1 VKINRRFTRSGASP
15 YQGIT
20 FEKRLSEI
28 RNPDGKVIFRQEDVQ
43 VPSFWSQIATDIMAQ
58 KYFRKTGVPHKI
70 DKSGGETDARQ
81 VFHRL
86 AFTWTDWGKR
96 YGYFDTEDD
105 AQSFYD
111 ELRCMLA
118 RQMAAPNSP
127 QWFNTGLYAV
137 YGIKGPAQGHHY
149 VDPDS
154 GELKQ
159 AQSAYERPQPHACQ
173 PYDAP
178 VSTPNGSIPIGH
190 IVEKGL
196 TGIEVYDG
204 TENGKGTTRIIAV
217 AENGVKPVFRVELKN
232 GSTLEATGDHL
243 VFASAERRTPGD
255 WLRVDELEPGMRL
268 RLSTTTTTWD
278 SEKPEPQLVDEAA
291 LVGWLHGDGFVGEY
305 NSGSNRSLI
314 IEFITVNEQEH
325 QFILERIERVFP
337 GTHYRVRDVESENG
351 NLDIKRIR
359 LYGEPLR
366 WFVSRYSLIYESDER
381 AVPDRIRE
389 GGTAVQA
396 AYLRSLFQADGS
408 VRLRRRQSR
417 TSDVVLFNSSPGL
430 IRDVL
435 SLLLILGIYARVHA
449 GRERR
454 ANRRTPYQLSIGY
467 AQARR
472 SFQQLVGFI
481 SDDKQ
486 AKLGIA
492 CSDVFPGENL
502 PPVREEPVKRIE
514 FLGLMKVYDIQ
525 TESGQYL
532 SNNILVHNCFI
543 ISVEDDLVNPGGI
556 MDLVTS
562 EARLF
567 KYGSGTGTNYSRLRA
582 KQEPLSGGGISSGLL
597 SFLRVGDR
605 SASAIKS
612 GGTTRR
618 AARMVTL
625 DADHPD
631 ITEYINWKVAEEQ
644 KVVSMVI
651 GSKVL
656 KRHTRLIEKAVS
668 AAGTGGTE
676 NQDQS
681 ESTEKRKP
689 DKRAFDP
696 QSNPRLQE
704 AIRAA
709 LREEIPP
716 AYIYRILQ
724 LLAQGVRGLEIE
736 EYTTEWDEEAYN
748 TVSGQSSNNSVR
760 LTSEFMEAVIE
771 DGPWVLTGRVDRS
784 LRIETEARK
793 IWDQIAYAAW
803 NCADPGIQFH
813 STINEWHTCPAAGEI
828 KASNPCSEY
837 MFLDDTACNLASL
850 NLMTFYDTETGRFDV
865 EALLHAIHIWT
876 IVLEISVLMAQ
887 FPTAEIARR
896 SYLFRTLGL
905 GYANLGSLLM
915 VMGIPY
921 DSEEGRGVAACLTAL
936 LSGQAYLSSAQM
948 AEQLGAFPRFE
959 ANREPMLRVIRNHR
973 RAIYSAAEPEY
984 EGLTVFPKTLD
995 PQSCPTELLE
1005 AARRVWDQALE
1016 MGERHGFRNAQVSAI
1031 APTGTIGL
1039 VMDCDTTGV
1048 EPDFALVK
1056 FKKLAG
1062 GGYFKIINT
1071 SIPPALNKL
1080 GYEKQQV
1087 EEITAYCVGRGTLK
1101 SSPGISWKELKA
1113 KGFTDAVLKR
1123 IDKSLA
1129 SAFSIH
1135 SAFVPSVV
1143 GEELLEKK
1151 LGLDPETYNKPG
1163 FQLLRHLG
1171 FSAEQIEQADRYACG
1186 TMTVE
1191 GAPHL
1196 QKEHYP
1202 VFDTASRVG
1211 RIGTRFIPWQAH
1223 IEMMA
1228 AVQPFVSGAISKTV
1242 NMPNTVSVEEVKGAY
1257 FLSWKRMLKAI
1268 AIYRDGSKLSQPLS
1282 SLSSTGERL
1291 AEQILALQ
1299 RRARWSADRLYADQ
1313 PRAEPPKEPPDA
1325 SRPAASQPAAG
1336 APSRAPDRLTAA
1348 EPAAPR
1354 HNRRP
1359 LPSRRNGYTQK
1370 AKIGGHSLFLRT
1382 GEYPD
1387 GSLGE
1392 IFLDMHREGA
1402 AFRSLLNSFAIAVS
1416 LGLQYGVP
1424 LEEYV
1429 DAFVFTRF
1437 EPNGIVQGHD
1447 NIKITTS
1454 VLDFIF
1460 RDLALAYL
1468 KRTDLVQVKPDDL
1481 IATTTNGAR
1490 ESDEED
1496 ETGENGSDNSEKH
1509 YAKQQRV
1516 DSADQLSAGGNGGSA
1531 GSKPDSVPA
1540 TAGSRRGDSRS
1551 PEGSEDGEA
1560 LQNAKTA
1567 EAAAAAARDSVARA
1581 WESARMQGYEGD
1593 PCPVCGHLTLVR
1605 NGTCLKCLTCGSTTG
1620 CS

>member
-1 VKINRRFTRSGASP
+1 
-15 YQGIT
+15 
-20 FEKRLSEI
+20 
-28 RNPDGKVIFRQEDVQ
+28 
-43 VPSFWSQIATDIMAQ
+43 M
-58 KYFRKTGVPHKI
+58 
-70 DKSGGETDARQ
+70 
-81 VFHRL
+81 
-86 AFTWTDWGKR
+86 
-96 YGYFDTEDD
+96 
-105 AQSFYD
+105 
-111 ELRCMLA
+111 
-118 RQMAAPNSP
+118 
-127 QWFNTGLYAV
+127 
-137 YGIKGPAQGHHY
+137 
-149 VDPDS
+149 
-154 GELKQ
+154 
-159 AQSAYERPQPHACQ
+159 
-173 PYDAP
+173 
-178 VSTPNGSIPIGH
+178 
-190 IVEKGL
+190 EKGL

-204 TENGKGTTRIIAV
+204 SDNGRGTTRVVAV
-217 AENGVKPVFRVELKN
+217 AENGVKPVFRVVLKN

-243 VFASAERRTPGD
+243 VFASAERRSPGD
-255 WLRVDELEPGMRL
+255 WSRVDELEPGMHL
-268 RLSTTTTTWD
+268 RLSTVTETQD
-278 SEKPEPQLVDEAA
+278 SESVEPRVVDEAA

-305 NSGSNRSLI
+305 ATGSSRSLTM
-314 IEFITVNEQEH
+314 EKE
-325 QFILERIERVFP
+325 L
-337 GTHYRVRDVESENG
+337 
-351 NLDIKRIR
+351 NL
-359 LYGEPLR
+359 
-366 WFVSRYSLIYESDER
+366 
-381 AVPDRIRE
+381 
-389 GGTAVQA
+389 
-396 AYLRSLFQADGS
+396 
-408 VRLRRRQSR
+408 
-417 TSDVVLFNSSPGL
+417 
-430 IRDVL
+430 
-435 SLLLILGIYARVHA
+435 
-449 GRERR
+449 
-454 ANRRTPYQLSIGY
+454 
-467 AQARR
+467 
-472 SFQQLVGFI
+472 
-481 SDDKQ
+481 
-486 AKLGIA
+486 
-492 CSDVFPGENL
+492 
-502 PPVREEPVKRIE
+502 REEPIQRIE
-514 FLGLMKVYDIQ
+514 FLGLMRVYDIQ

-543 ISVEDDLVNPGGI
+543 ISVSDDLVNPGGI

-582 KQEPLSGGGISSGLL
+582 KQEPLSGGGVSSGLL
-597 SFLRVGDR
+597 SFLRIGDR

-631 ITEYINWKVAEEQ
+631 IEEYINWKVAEEQ

-651 GSKVL
+651 GSRVL
-656 KRHTRLIEKAVS
+656 KRHTRLIEQAVS
-668 AAGTGGTE
+668 AAEAGDE
-676 NQDQS
+676 
-681 ESTEKRKP
+681 

-696 QSNPRLQE
+696 ESNPRLNE
-704 AIRAA
+704 AIRGA
-709 LREEIPP
+709 LREEVPP

-724 LLAQGVRGLEIE
+724 LLAQGVRGLDTE

-760 LTSEFMEAVIE
+760 LTSEFMQAVIE
-771 DGPWVLTGRVDRS
+771 DGPWVLTGRVNSS
-784 LRIETEARK
+784 LKIETEARK

-803 NCADPGIQFH
+803 NCADPGVQFH
-813 STINEWHTCPAAGEI
+813 STINEWHTCPADGEI
-828 KASNPCSEY
+828 QASNPCSEY

-850 NLMTFYDTETGRFDV
+850 NLMTFYDAGTGRFDV

-887 FPTAEIARR
+887 FPTPEIARK

-921 DSEEGRGVAACLTAL
+921 DSEEGRGIAACLTAL
-936 LSGQAYLSSAQM
+936 LSGQAYLTSAQL
-948 AEQLGAFPRFE
+948 AGQLGPFPRFE

-973 RAIYSAAEPEY
+973 RAIYSASEQEY
-984 EGLTVFPKTLD
+984 EKLTVFPKTID
-995 PQSCPTELLE
+995 PQFCPTELLD

-1016 MGERHGFRNAQVSAI
+1016 TGERHGYRNAQVSAI

-1071 SIPPALNKL
+1071 SIPPALIQL
-1080 GYEKQQV
+1080 GYEKKQV

-1101 SSPGISWKELKA
+1101 DSPGISWKKLKT
-1113 KGFTDAVLKR
+1113 KGFTDAALKR

-1135 SAFVPSVV
+1135 SAFVPAVV
-1143 GEELLEKK
+1143 GQELLEKK
-1151 LGLDPETYNKPG
+1151 LGLDPKTYNKPG
-1163 FQLLRHLG
+1163 FQLLQHLG
-1171 FSAEQIEQADRYACG
+1171 FTAEQIELADRFACG

-1196 QKEHYP
+1196 RKEHYP
-1202 VFDTASRVG
+1202 VFDTASKVG

-1257 FLSWKRMLKAI
+1257 FLSWERMIKAI

-1299 RRARWSADRLYADQ
+1299 RRARWSAGQLAADQ
-1313 PRAEPPKEPPDA
+1313 QRGEGLKQQPASSPRSSPQAA
-1325 SRPAASQPAAG
+1325 AAASAGTSPG
-1336 APSRAPDRLTAA
+1336 APAPERRTAA
-1348 EPAAPR
+1348 EGQSSR
-1354 HNRRP
+1354 HSRKP
-1359 LPSRRNGYTQK
+1359 LPSRRSGYTQK

-1382 GEYPD
+1382 GQYPD

-1481 IATTTNGAR
+1481 IATTTNGYR
-1490 ESDEED
+1490 EHDEEA
-1496 ETGENGSDNSEKH
+1496 GENGSADSEQQ
-1509 YAKQQRV
+1509 YAEQRQEGP
-1516 DSADQLSAGGNGGSA
+1516 ADPPVSGGNGSSA
-1531 GSKPDSVPA
+1531 GSKPGNVPV
-1540 TAGSRRGDSRS
+1540 TAGSRRSGS
-1551 PEGSEDGEA
+1551 PSSSGAADGESGEA
-1560 LQNAKTA
+1560 IEAA
-1567 EAAAAAARDSVARA
+1567 EAAAGDSIARA
-1581 WESARMQGYEGD
+1581 WETARMQGYEGD
-1593 PCPVCGHLTLVR
+1593 PCPVCGHSTLVR

>member
-1 VKINRRFTRSGASP
+1 
-15 YQGIT
+15 
-20 FEKRLSEI
+20 
-28 RNPDGKVIFRQEDVQ
+28 
-43 VPSFWSQIATDIMAQ
+43 M
-58 KYFRKTGVPHKI
+58 H
-70 DKSGGETDARQ
+70 
-81 VFHRL
+81 
-86 AFTWTDWGKR
+86 
-96 YGYFDTEDD
+96 
-105 AQSFYD
+105 
-111 ELRCMLA
+111 
-118 RQMAAPNSP
+118 
-127 QWFNTGLYAV
+127 
-137 YGIKGPAQGHHY
+137 
-149 VDPDS
+149 
-154 GELKQ
+154 
-159 AQSAYERPQPHACQ
+159 
-173 PYDAP
+173 
-178 VSTPNGSIPIGH
+178 
-190 IVEKGL
+190 
-196 TGIEVYDG
+196 
-204 TENGKGTTRIIAV
+204 
-217 AENGVKPVFRVELKN
+217 
-232 GSTLEATGDHL
+232 
-243 VFASAERRTPGD
+243 
-255 WLRVDELEPGMRL
+255 L
-268 RLSTTTTTWD
+268 RLSTATQTKD
-278 SEKPEPQLVDEAA
+278 SEPPEPQMVDEAA

-305 NSGSNRSLI
+305 ATGSNRSLTM
-314 IEFITVNEQEH
+314 EFMAVNEQEYRYV
-325 QFILERIERVFP
+325 LERIKRVFP
-337 GTHYRVRDVESENG
+337 GVHYHVRDVKSENG

-359 LYGEPLR
+359 LYGEPLLG
-366 WFVSRYSLIYESDER
+366 FVNRYALLDGTDER
-381 AVPDRIRE
+381 TVPDAIRE
-389 GGTAVQA
+389 GGRAVQA
-396 AYLRSLFQADGS
+396 AYLRSLFQADGTA
-408 VRLRRRQSR
+408 RLRSRENR
-417 TSDVVLFNSSPGL
+417 TSDVVLTNTSPGL

-435 SLLLILGIYARVHA
+435 SLLLILGIYARVQV
-449 GRERR
+449 GRESRI
-454 ANRRTPYQLSIGY
+454 NRRTPHRLSIGY
-467 AQARR
+467 AQARSAYR
-472 SFQQLVGFI
+472 QLIGFI

-486 AKLGIA
+486 EKPETASSNAYAGKKIPSL
-492 CSDVFPGENL
+492 
-502 PPVREEPVKRIE
+502 REEPVQRIE

-543 ISVEDDLVNPGGI
+543 ISVKDDLVNPGGI

-582 KQEPLSGGGISSGLL
+582 KQEPLSGGGVSSGLL
-597 SFLRVGDR
+597 SFLRIGDR

-631 ITEYINWKVAEEQ
+631 IQEYINWKVAEEQ

-656 KRHTRLIEKAVS
+656 KKHTRLIEQAVS
-668 AAGTGGTE
+668 AARSAAKANEGE
-676 NQDQS
+676 QDF
-681 ESTEKRKP
+681 
-689 DKRAFDP
+689 DKQAFDP
-696 QSNPRLQE
+696 ESNPRLRK
-704 AIRAA
+704 AIRSA
-709 LREEIPP
+709 LVEEVPP
-716 AYIYRILQ
+716 GYIYRILQ
-724 LLAQGVRGLEIE
+724 LLAQGVRGLDIE

-760 LTSEFMEAVIE
+760 LTSEFMQAVIE
-771 DGPWVLTGRVDRS
+771 DGSWVLTGRVNPS
-784 LRIETEARK
+784 LKIETEARK

-813 STINEWHTCPAAGEI
+813 STINEWHTCPADGEI
-828 KASNPCSEY
+828 QASNPCSEY

-850 NLMTFYDTETGRFDV
+850 NLMRFYDKDRGRFDV

-887 FPTAEIARR
+887 FPTPEIARR

-915 VMGIPY
+915 VMGVPY
-921 DSEEGRGVAACLTAL
+921 DSEEGRGLAACLTAL
-936 LSGQAYLSSAQM
+936 LSGQAYLSSAQL
-948 AEQLGAFPRFE
+948 AEQLGPFSRFE
-959 ANREPMLRVIRNHR
+959 ANREQMLRVIRNHR
-973 RAIYSAAEPEY
+973 RAIHSASDQEY
-984 EGLTVFPKTLD
+984 EGLTVFPKTLN
-995 PQSCPTELLE
+995 PQSCPAELLE
-1005 AARRVWDQALE
+1005 TARRVWDRALE
-1016 MGERHGFRNAQVSAI
+1016 MGEQHGYRNAQVTAI

-1056 FKKLAG
+1056 YKKLAG

-1071 SIPPALNKL
+1071 SIPPALKQL
-1080 GYEKQQV
+1080 GYEKNQI

-1101 SSPGISWKELKA
+1101 DAPGVSWKQLKA
-1113 KGFTDAVLKR
+1113 KGFTDAALKR

-1135 SAFVPSVV
+1135 SAFVPAVL

-1151 LGLDPETYNKPG
+1151 LGLDPATCDKPG
-1163 FQLLRHLG
+1163 FQLLHHLG
-1171 FSAEQIEQADRYACG
+1171 FSPEQIEQADRYACG

-1196 QKEHYP
+1196 KSEHYA
-1202 VFDTASRVG
+1202 VFDTASKVG
-1211 RIGTRFIPWQAH
+1211 RLGTRFIPWQAH

-1242 NMPNTVSVEEVKGAY
+1242 NMPNTVSVEDVKGAY
-1257 FLSWKRMLKAI
+1257 FLSWQRMLKAI

-1282 SLSSTGERL
+1282 SLSSAGERL
-1291 AEQILALQ
+1291 AEQILELQ
-1299 RRARWSADRLYADQ
+1299 RRARWSADQLGADQ
-1313 PRAEPPKEPPDA
+1313 ASGQEATSPHIEKPPA
-1325 SRPAASQPAAG
+1325 RS
-1336 APSRAPDRLTAA
+1336 APEISS
-1348 EPAAPR
+1348 PR

-1468 KRTDLVQVKPDDL
+1468 RRTDLVQVKPDDL
-1481 IATTTNGAR
+1481 IATTTNGNR
-1490 ESDEED
+1490 EFDEQD
-1496 ETGENGSDNSEKH
+1496 EAGENGSGESVARHTEARH
-1509 YAKQQRV
+1509 TEAQHAKEQPA
-1516 DSADQLSAGGNGGSA
+1516 DSGAQVSSGGNGSSA
-1531 GSKPDSVPA
+1531 GSKPANVPVA
-1540 TAGSRRGDSRS
+1540 AGPGKGDSRS
-1551 PEGSEDGEA
+1551 SARGEA
-1560 LQNAKTA
+1560 AAEAA
-1567 EAAAAAARDSVARA
+1567 EAAAQDSAAQA
-1581 WESARMQGYEGD
+1581 WETARLQGYEGD

>member
-1 VKINRRFTRSGASP
+1 MKINRRFTRAGASP
-15 YQGIT
+15 YQGIA

-43 VPSFWSQIATDIMAQ
+43 VPSFWSQIATDILAQ
-58 KYFRKTGVPHKI
+58 KYFRKTGVPSSI

-111 ELRCMLA
+111 ELRYMLA

-127 QWFNTGLYAV
+127 QWFNTGLFAV

-149 VDPDS
+149 VDPES
-154 GELKQ
+154 GELKH

-178 VSTPNGSIPIGH
+178 VSTPNGPVPIGR
-190 IVEKGL
+190 IVERGL

-204 TENGKGTTRIIAV
+204 TDNGRGTTRVVAV
-217 AENGVKPVFRVELKN
+217 AENGVKPVFRVVLKN

-243 VFASAERRTPGD
+243 VFASAERRTQGD

-268 RLSTTTTTWD
+268 RLSTATETLD
-278 SEKPEPQLVDEAA
+278 SEPPESRKVDEAA

-305 NSGSNRSLI
+305 ATGTNRSLTM
-314 IEFITVNEQEH
+314 EKV
-325 QFILERIERVFP
+325 P
-337 GTHYRVRDVESENG
+337 A
-351 NLDIKRIR
+351 
-359 LYGEPLR
+359 LR
-366 WFVSRYSLIYESDER
+366 EE
-381 AVPDRIRE
+381 
-389 GGTAVQA
+389 AVQ
-396 AYLRSLFQADGS
+396 
-408 VRLRRRQSR
+408 
-417 TSDVVLFNSSPGL
+417 
-430 IRDVL
+430 
-435 SLLLILGIYARVHA
+435 
-449 GRERR
+449 
-454 ANRRTPYQLSIGY
+454 
-467 AQARR
+467 
-472 SFQQLVGFI
+472 
-481 SDDKQ
+481 
-486 AKLGIA
+486 
-492 CSDVFPGENL
+492 
-502 PPVREEPVKRIE
+502 RIE
-514 FLGLMKVYDIQ
+514 FLGLMRVYDIQ

-543 ISVEDDLVNPGGI
+543 ISVNDDLVNPGGI
-556 MDLVTS
+556 MDLITS

-631 ITEYINWKVAEEQ
+631 IQEYINWKVAEEQ

-651 GSKVL
+651 GSRVL
-656 KRHTRLIEKAVS
+656 KKHTRLIEQAVS
-668 AAGTGGTE
+668 AVQAGGEGKGDT
-676 NQDQS
+676 
-681 ESTEKRKP
+681 P
-689 DKRAFDP
+689 DKQKIDSNVFDP
-696 QSNPRLQE
+696 EKNPRLQE
-704 AIRAA
+704 AIRGA
-709 LREEIPP
+709 LVEEVPP

-724 LLAQGVRGLEIE
+724 LLAQGVRGLDIE

-760 LTSEFMEAVIE
+760 LSSEFMQAVIE
-771 DGPWVLTGRVDRS
+771 DGSWVLTGRVNPS
-784 LRIETEARK
+784 LKIETEARE
-793 IWDQIAYAAW
+793 IWEQIAYAAW

-813 STINEWHTCPAAGEI
+813 STINEWHTCPADGEI
-828 KASNPCSEY
+828 QASNPCSEY

-850 NLMTFYDTETGRFDV
+850 NLMTFYDTDTGRFDV

-887 FPTAEIARR
+887 FPTPEIAKR

-921 DSEEGRGVAACLTAL
+921 DSEEGRGLAACLTAL
-936 LSGQAYLSSAQM
+936 LSGQAYLTSAQL
-948 AEQLGAFPRFE
+948 AAQLGPFVRFQ
-959 ANREPMLRVIRNHR
+959 ANREQMLRVIRNHR
-973 RAIYSAAEPEY
+973 RAIHSAPDEEY
-984 EGLTVFPKTLD
+984 EGLTVFPKTLNSE
-995 PQSCPTELLE
+995 SCPAELLE
-1005 AARRVWDQALE
+1005 TARRVWDQALE
-1016 MGERHGFRNAQVSAI
+1016 VGEQHGYRNAQVTAI

-1071 SIPPALNKL
+1071 SIPPALKQL
-1080 GYEKQQV
+1080 GYDKNQV
-1087 EEITAYCVGRGTLK
+1087 REITAYCLGRGTLK
-1101 SSPGISWKELKA
+1101 SSPGISWKQLKA
-1113 KGFTDAVLKR
+1113 KGFTDAALKQ

-1135 SAFVPSVV
+1135 SAFAPIVV
-1143 GEELLEKK
+1143 GKELLEKK
-1151 LGLDPETYNKPG
+1151 LGLDPGTYNKPG
-1163 FQLLRHLG
+1163 FQLLEHLG
-1171 FSAEQIEQADRYACG
+1171 FSREQIEQADRHACG

-1196 QKEHYP
+1196 KSEHYA
-1202 VFDTASRVG
+1202 VFDTASKVG

-1228 AVQPFVSGAISKTV
+1228 AVQPFVCGAISKTV
-1242 NMPNTVSVEEVKGAY
+1242 NMPNTVSVEDVKGAY
-1257 FLSWKRMLKAI
+1257 FLSWQRMLKAI

-1282 SLSSTGERL
+1282 SLSSAGERL

-1299 RRARWSADRLYADQ
+1299 RRAQRSADRLSSDKTPVEKPGEQQAS
-1313 PRAEPPKEPPDA
+1313 
-1325 SRPAASQPAAG
+1325 SRPDTGGAAAQ
-1336 APSRAPDRLTAA
+1336 
-1348 EPAAPR
+1348 AAPEDSSSR
-1354 HNRRP
+1354 HNRKP

-1468 KRTDLVQVKPDDL
+1468 RRTDLVQVKPDDL
-1481 IATTTNGAR
+1481 IATTTNGTR
-1490 ESDEED
+1490 ESDEHDED
-1496 ETGENGSDNSEKH
+1496 GENGDSEPTAH
-1509 YAKQQRV
+1509 HSETATAEQQAEP
-1516 DSADQLSAGGNGGSA
+1516 DGKLSAGGNGRSTKSTGRSKSA
-1531 GSKPDSVPA
+1531 NISVPA
-1540 TAGSRRGDSRS
+1540 GRSRGDSRS
-1551 PEGSEDGEA
+1551 SSGSH
-1560 LQNAKTA
+1560 TA
-1567 EAAAAAARDSVARA
+1567 NAAAAAQESVAQDSAARA
-1581 WESARMQGYEGD
+1581 WETARMQGYEGD
-1593 PCPVCGHLTLVR
+1593 PCPVCGHFTLVR

>member
-1 VKINRRFTRSGASP
+1 VKIDRRFTRAGASP

-28 RNPDGKVIFRQEDVQ
+28 RNPNGKVIFREEDVQ
-43 VPSFWSQIATDIMAQ
+43 VPSFWSQIATDILAQ
-58 KYFRKTGVPHKI
+58 KYFRKTGVPRKI

-96 YGYFDTEDD
+96 YGYFDSEDD

-111 ELRCMLA
+111 ELRYMLA
-118 RQMAAPNSP
+118 GQMAAPNSP
-127 QWFNTGLYAV
+127 QWFNTGLFAV

-154 GELKQ
+154 GELKN
-159 AQSAYERPQPHACQ
+159 AESAYERPQPHACQ

-178 VSTPNGSIPIGH
+178 VSTPNGPVPIGQ
-190 IVEKGL
+190 IVEMGL

-204 TENGKGTTRIIAV
+204 TKNGRGMTRIIAV
-217 AENGVKPVFRVELKN
+217 AENGVKPVFRVVLKN

-243 VFASAERRTPGD
+243 VFAAAERRTQGN
-255 WLRVDELEPGMRL
+255 WLRIDELEPGMRL
-268 RLSTTTTTWD
+268 RLSTVTETLD
-278 SEKPEPQLVDEAA
+278 AESLEPRMVDEAA

-305 NSGSNRSLI
+305 PTGSNRSLTV
-314 IEFITVNEQEH
+314 EFITVNEQEH
-325 QFILERIERVFP
+325 QYVLERIKRVFP
-337 GTHYRVRDVESENG
+337 GVHYHIRDVKVEN
-351 NLDIKRIR
+351 NELDVKRIR
-359 LYGEPLR
+359 LYGKILR
-366 WFVSRYSLIYESDER
+366 DFVNRYALLDGNDER
-381 AVPDRIRE
+381 TVPEAILE
-389 GGTAVQA
+389 GGRTVQTV
-396 AYLRSLFQADGS
+396 YLRSLFQADGT
-408 VRLRRRQSR
+408 VRLRCRETL
-417 TSDVVLFNSSPGL
+417 TSDVVLTNTSPGL

-435 SLLLILGIYARVHA
+435 SLLLILGIYARVQT

-454 ANRRTPYQLSIGY
+454 INRRNPYQLSIGY
-467 AQARR
+467 AQARSAYR
-472 SFQQLVGFI
+472 ELIGFI

-486 AKLGIA
+486 EKLETV
-492 CSDVFPGENL
+492 CSSDFPGKNIPSL
-502 PPVREEPVKRIE
+502 REEPVQRIE

-543 ISVEDDLVNPGGI
+543 ISVKDDLVNPGGI

-582 KQEPLSGGGISSGLL
+582 KQEPLSGGGVSSGLL
-597 SFLRVGDR
+597 SFLRIGDR

-631 ITEYINWKVAEEQ
+631 IQEYINWKVAEEQ

-656 KRHTRLIEKAVS
+656 KKHTRLIEQAIS
-668 AAGTGGTE
+668 AAQAVGK
-676 NQDQS
+676 
-681 ESTEKRKP
+681 EKEAEQELDRQT
-689 DKRAFDP
+689 FDP
-696 QSNPRLQE
+696 EKNPRLQE
-704 AIRAA
+704 AIRSA
-709 LREEIPP
+709 LVEEVPP
-716 AYIYRILQ
+716 GYIYRILQ
-724 LLAQGVRGLEIE
+724 LLAQGVRGLDIE

-760 LTSEFMEAVIE
+760 LTSEFMKAVTE
-771 DGPWVLTGRVDRS
+771 DGPWILTGRVNPS
-784 LRIETEARK
+784 LKIETEACK

-813 STINEWHTCPAAGEI
+813 STINEWHTCPADGEI
-828 KASNPCSEY
+828 RASNPCSEY

-850 NLMTFYDTETGRFDV
+850 NLMRFYDAHTGRFDV

-887 FPTAEIARR
+887 FPTPEIARR

-921 DSEEGRGVAACLTAL
+921 DSEEGRGLAACLTAL
-936 LSGQAYLSSAQM
+936 LSGQAYLTSAQL
-948 AEQLGAFPRFE
+948 AEQLGPFPRFQ
-959 ANREPMLRVIRNHR
+959 ANREQMLRVIRNHR
-973 RAIYSAAEPEY
+973 RAINGSSEQEY

-995 PQSCPTELLE
+995 PQYCPTELLE
-1005 AARRVWDQALE
+1005 TARRVWDQALE
-1016 MGERHGFRNAQVSAI
+1016 LGEQHGYRNAQVTAI

-1071 SIPPALNKL
+1071 SIPPALKQL
-1080 GYEKQQV
+1080 GYENEQIH
-1087 EEITAYCVGRGTLK
+1087 EITDYCVGRGTLK
-1101 SSPGISWKELKA
+1101 DAPGISWKELKA
-1113 KGFTDAVLKR
+1113 KGFTDATLKR

-1129 SAFSIH
+1129 SAFSIQ
-1135 SAFVPSVV
+1135 SAFMPAVV

-1151 LGLDPETYNKPG
+1151 LGLDPANYNKPG
-1163 FQLLRHLG
+1163 FQLLRYLG
-1171 FSAEQIEQADRYACG
+1171 FTQEQIEQADRYACG

-1196 QKEHYP
+1196 KGEHYA
-1202 VFDTASRVG
+1202 VFDTASKVG

-1242 NMPNTVSVEEVKGAY
+1242 NMPNTVSVEDVKGAY
-1257 FLSWKRMLKAI
+1257 FLSWQRMLKAI

-1282 SLSSTGERL
+1282 SLSSAGERL

-1299 RRARWSADRLYADQ
+1299 RRSAEASDRLSTDQ
-1313 PRAEPPKEPPDA
+1313 LNPDQQPAEQPGEQEAA
-1325 SRPAASQPAAG
+1325 SRPEPETEG
-1336 APSRAPDRLTAA
+1336 NRAPSAVSS
-1348 EPAAPR
+1348 PR

-1359 LPSRRNGYTQK
+1359 LPSRRAGYTQK

-1468 KRTDLVQVKPDDL
+1468 RRTDLVQVKPDDL
-1481 IATTTNGAR
+1481 IATTTNGIR
-1490 ESDEED
+1490 EIDELD
-1496 ETGENGSDNSEKH
+1496 EAGENGSEDSEVRH
-1509 YAKQQRV
+1509 TETQYVQEQQGE
-1516 DSADQLSAGGNGGSA
+1516 SADQSSSGGNGSSA
-1531 GSKPDSVPA
+1531 GSKPGSVPA
-1540 TAGSRRGDSRS
+1540 AAGSRKRDPRS
-1551 PEGSEDGEA
+1551 SAASE
-1560 LQNAKTA
+1560 TA
-1567 EAAAAAARDSVARA
+1567 ETAKAAETAAQDSAARA
-1581 WESARMQGYEGD
+1581 WETARLQGYEGD

>member
-1 VKINRRFTRSGASP
+1 VK
-15 YQGIT
+15 
-20 FEKRLSEI
+20 
-28 RNPDGKVIFRQEDVQ
+28 
-43 VPSFWSQIATDIMAQ
+43 
-58 KYFRKTGVPHKI
+58 
-70 DKSGGETDARQ
+70 
-81 VFHRL
+81 
-86 AFTWTDWGKR
+86 
-96 YGYFDTEDD
+96 
-105 AQSFYD
+105 
-111 ELRCMLA
+111 
-118 RQMAAPNSP
+118 
-127 QWFNTGLYAV
+127 
-137 YGIKGPAQGHHY
+137 
-149 VDPDS
+149 
-154 GELKQ
+154 
-159 AQSAYERPQPHACQ
+159 
-173 PYDAP
+173 
-178 VSTPNGSIPIGH
+178 
-190 IVEKGL
+190 
-196 TGIEVYDG
+196 
-204 TENGKGTTRIIAV
+204 
-217 AENGVKPVFRVELKN
+217 
-232 GSTLEATGDHL
+232 
-243 VFASAERRTPGD
+243 
-255 WLRVDELEPGMRL
+255 
-268 RLSTTTTTWD
+268 
-278 SEKPEPQLVDEAA
+278 
-291 LVGWLHGDGFVGEY
+291 
-305 NSGSNRSLI
+305 
-314 IEFITVNEQEH
+314 
-325 QFILERIERVFP
+325 
-337 GTHYRVRDVESENG
+337 SENG
-351 NLDIKRIR
+351 NLDNKRIR

-366 WFVSRYSLIYESDER
+366 GFINRYALLDGTYER
-381 AVPDRIRE
+381 TVPAAIRE
-389 GGTAVQA
+389 GGRAVQA
-396 AYLRSLFQADGS
+396 AYLRSLFQANGT
-408 VRLRRRQSR
+408 VRLRSRENR
-417 TSDVVLFNSSPGL
+417 TSDVVLTNTSPGV
-430 IRDVL
+430 IRGVL
-435 SLLLILGIYARVHA
+435 SLLLILGIYARVQV
-449 GRERR
+449 GRESRV
-454 ANRRTPYQLSIGY
+454 NRRTPHRLSIGY
-467 AQARR
+467 AQARSAYR
-472 SFQQLVGFI
+472 QLIGFI

-486 AKLGIA
+486 EKPETASSNAYAGKKIPSL
-492 CSDVFPGENL
+492 
-502 PPVREEPVKRIE
+502 REEPVQRIE

-543 ISVEDDLVNPGGI
+543 ISVKDDLVNPGGI

-582 KQEPLSGGGISSGLL
+582 KQEPLSGGGVSSGLL
-597 SFLRVGDR
+597 SFLRIGDR

-631 ITEYINWKVAEEQ
+631 IQEYINWKVAEEQ

-656 KRHTRLIEKAVS
+656 KKHTRLIEQAVS
-668 AAGTGGTE
+668 AARSAAKANEGE
-676 NQDQS
+676 QDF
-681 ESTEKRKP
+681 
-689 DKRAFDP
+689 DKQAFDP
-696 QSNPRLQE
+696 ESNPRLRK
-704 AIRAA
+704 AIRSA
-709 LREEIPP
+709 LVEEVPP
-716 AYIYRILQ
+716 GYIYRILQ
-724 LLAQGVRGLEIE
+724 LLAQGVRGLDIE

-760 LTSEFMEAVIE
+760 LTSEFMQAVIE
-771 DGPWVLTGRVDRS
+771 DGSWVLTGRVNPS
-784 LRIETEARK
+784 LKIETEARK

-813 STINEWHTCPAAGEI
+813 STINEWHTCPADGEI
-828 KASNPCSEY
+828 QASNPCSEY

-850 NLMTFYDTETGRFDV
+850 NLMRFYDKDRGRFDV

-887 FPTAEIARR
+887 FPTPEIARR

-915 VMGIPY
+915 VMGVPY
-921 DSEEGRGVAACLTAL
+921 DSEEGRGLAACLTAL
-936 LSGQAYLSSAQM
+936 LSGQAYLSSAQL
-948 AEQLGAFPRFE
+948 AEQLGPFSRFE
-959 ANREPMLRVIRNHR
+959 ANREQMLRVIRNHR
-973 RAIYSAAEPEY
+973 RAIHSASDQEY
-984 EGLTVFPKTLD
+984 EGLTVFPKTLN
-995 PQSCPTELLE
+995 PQSCPAELLE
-1005 AARRVWDQALE
+1005 TARRVWDQALE
-1016 MGERHGFRNAQVSAI
+1016 MGEQHGYRNAQVTAI

-1056 FKKLAG
+1056 YKKLAG

-1071 SIPPALNKL
+1071 SIPPALKQL
-1080 GYEKQQV
+1080 GYEKNQI

-1101 SSPGISWKELKA
+1101 DAPGVSWKQLKA
-1113 KGFTDAVLKR
+1113 KGFTDAALKR

-1135 SAFVPSVV
+1135 SAFVPAVL

-1151 LGLDPETYNKPG
+1151 LGLDPATCDKPG
-1163 FQLLRHLG
+1163 FQLLHHLG
-1171 FSAEQIEQADRYACG
+1171 FSPEQIEQADRYACG

-1196 QKEHYP
+1196 KSEHYA
-1202 VFDTASRVG
+1202 VFDTASKVG
-1211 RIGTRFIPWQAH
+1211 RLGTRFIPWQAH

-1242 NMPNTVSVEEVKGAY
+1242 NMPNTVSVEDVKGAY
-1257 FLSWKRMLKAI
+1257 FLSWQRMLKAI

-1282 SLSSTGERL
+1282 SLSSAGERL
-1291 AEQILALQ
+1291 AEQILELQ
-1299 RRARWSADRLYADQ
+1299 RRARWSADQLGADQ
-1313 PRAEPPKEPPDA
+1313 ASGQEATSPHIEKPPA
-1325 SRPAASQPAAG
+1325 RS
-1336 APSRAPDRLTAA
+1336 APEISS
-1348 EPAAPR
+1348 PR

-1468 KRTDLVQVKPDDL
+1468 RRTDLVQVKPDDL
-1481 IATTTNGAR
+1481 IATTTNGNR
-1490 ESDEED
+1490 EFDEQD
-1496 ETGENGSDNSEKH
+1496 EAGENGSGESVARHTEAQH
-1509 YAKQQRV
+1509 AKEQPA
-1516 DSADQLSAGGNGGSA
+1516 DSGAQVSSGGNGSSA
-1531 GSKPDSVPA
+1531 GSKPANVPVA
-1540 TAGSRRGDSRS
+1540 AGPGKGDSRS
-1551 PEGSEDGEA
+1551 SAGGEA
-1560 LQNAKTA
+1560 AAEAA
-1567 EAAAAAARDSVARA
+1567 EAAAQDSAAQA
-1581 WESARMQGYEGD
+1581 WETARLQGYEGD

>member
-1 VKINRRFTRSGASP
+1 MKVQRRFTRSGENP

-20 FEKRLSEI
+20 FEKRVSEI
-28 RNPDGKVIFRQEDVQ
+28 RNPDGKLIFRQENVQ
-43 VPSFWSQIATDIMAQ
+43 VPSFWSQIATDILAQ
-58 KYFRKTGVPHKI
+58 KYFRKTGVPPRI
-70 DKSGGETDARQ
+70 DKSGGESDARQ

-96 YGYFDTEDD
+96 YGYFDSDEDS
-105 AQSFYD
+105 QSFYD
-111 ELRCMLA
+111 ELCYMLA

-127 QWFNTGLYAV
+127 QWFNTGLFAV

-154 GELKQ
+154 GKLKK
-159 AQSAYERPQPHACQ
+159 ADSAYERPQPHACQ
-173 PYDAP
+173 PYHAP
-178 VSTPNGSIPIGH
+178 VSTPTGPVPIGQ
-190 IVEKGL
+190 IVERGL

-204 TENGKGTTRIIAV
+204 TENGRGTTRVVAV
-217 AENGVKPVFRVELKN
+217 AENGVKPVFRVVLKN
-232 GSTLEATGDHL
+232 GAFLEATGDHL
-243 VFASAERRTPGD
+243 VFAAAERRIQGG
-255 WLRVDELEPGMRL
+255 WLRADELEPGMYL
-268 RLSTTTTTWD
+268 RLSTATDTRD
-278 SEKPEPQLVDEAA
+278 SELPTPRMVDEAA
-291 LVGWLHGDGFVGEY
+291 LVGWLHGDGFVGQY
-305 NSGSNRSLI
+305 TSGGKLDVSCSDA
-314 IEFITVNEQEH
+314 
-325 QFILERIERVFP
+325 FP
-337 GTHYRVRDVESENG
+337 GKMIPS
-351 NLDIKRIR
+351 
-359 LYGEPLR
+359 
-366 WFVSRYSLIYESDER
+366 
-381 AVPDRIRE
+381 
-389 GGTAVQA
+389 
-396 AYLRSLFQADGS
+396 
-408 VRLRRRQSR
+408 
-417 TSDVVLFNSSPGL
+417 
-430 IRDVL
+430 
-435 SLLLILGIYARVHA
+435 
-449 GRERR
+449 
-454 ANRRTPYQLSIGY
+454 
-467 AQARR
+467 
-472 SFQQLVGFI
+472 
-481 SDDKQ
+481 
-486 AKLGIA
+486 
-492 CSDVFPGENL
+492 
-502 PPVREEPVKRIE
+502 VREEPIQRIE

-543 ISVEDDLVNPGGI
+543 ISVNDDLVNRGGI
-556 MDLVTS
+556 MDLITS

-597 SFLRVGDR
+597 SFLKVGDR

-631 ITEYINWKVAEEQ
+631 VEDYINWKVEEEQ

-656 KRHTRLIEKAVS
+656 KKHTRLIEQAVT
-668 AAGTGGTE
+668 AAQG
-676 NQDQS
+676 
-681 ESTEKRKP
+681 P
-689 DKRAFDP
+689 DADRAALDP
-696 QSNPRLQE
+696 DANPRLRE
-704 AIRAA
+704 AIRRA
-709 LREEIPP
+709 LAETVPP
-716 AYIYRILQ
+716 SYIYRVLQ
-724 LLAQGVRGLEIE
+724 LLAQGMRGLDIE

-760 LTSEFMEAVIE
+760 LNSEFMQRVIE
-771 DGPWVLTGRVDRS
+771 DGPWVLTGRVDPS
-784 LRIETEARK
+784 LKIEVKTRK

-803 NCADPGIQFH
+803 SCADPGIQYH
-813 STINEWHTCPAAGEI
+813 STINEWHTCPTDGEI
-828 KASNPCSEY
+828 RASNPCSEY

-850 NLMTFYDTETGRFDV
+850 NLMTFYDTETRRFDV
-865 EALLHAIHIWT
+865 DALLHAIHIWT

-887 FPTAEIARR
+887 FPTPEIAGK
-896 SYLFRTLGL
+896 SYEYRTLGL
-905 GYANLGSLLM
+905 GFANLGSLLM

-921 DSEEGRGVAACLTAL
+921 DSEQGRSLAACLTAL
-936 LSGQAYLSSAQM
+936 LSGQAYLSSAQL
-948 AEQLGAFPRFE
+948 AEQLGPFPRFQ
-959 ANREPMLRVIRNHR
+959 ANREHMLRVIRNHR
-973 RAIYSAAEPEY
+973 RAIYSAEEGEY
-984 EGLTVFPKTLD
+984 EGLTVFPKALD
-995 PQSCPTELLE
+995 PKTCPSQLLE
-1005 AARRVWDQALE
+1005 AARHVWDQALQH
-1016 MGERHGFRNAQVSAI
+1016 GESHGYRNAQATAI

-1071 SIPPALNKL
+1071 SIPPALEQL
-1080 GYEKQQV
+1080 GYDKKQID
-1087 EEITAYCVGRGTLK
+1087 EITAYCLGRRTLK
-1101 SSPGISWKELKA
+1101 SAPGVSWKKLKA
-1113 KGFTDAVLKR
+1113 KGFSETVLKG
-1123 IDKSLA
+1123 IDKSLE

-1135 SAFVPSVV
+1135 SAFAPAVL

-1151 LGLDPETYNKPG
+1151 LGISGQTYRKRG

-1171 FSAEQIEQADRYACG
+1171 FTPEEIEEADRFACG
-1186 TMTVE
+1186 TMTIE

-1196 QKEHYP
+1196 EREHYA
-1202 VFDTASRVG
+1202 VFDTASKVG
-1211 RIGTRFIPWQAH
+1211 RIGTRFIPWRAH

-1242 NMPNTVSVEEVKGAY
+1242 NMPNSVTVEDVKGAY
-1257 FLSWKRMLKAI
+1257 FLSWQRMLKSI

-1282 SLSSTGERL
+1282 TLSASGERL

-1299 RRARWSADRLYADQ
+1299 S
-1313 PRAEPPKEPPDA
+1313 RAERSPDQLDEQDAPATKAGKPALPPAPVPA
-1325 SRPAASQPAAG
+1325 SDSGHTRQS
-1336 APSRAPDRLTAA
+1336 
-1348 EPAAPR
+1348 
-1354 HNRRP
+1354 
-1359 LPSRRNGYTQK
+1359 LPSRRDGYTQK

-1382 GEYPD
+1382 GQYPD

-1447 NIKITTS
+1447 NIKISTS

-1481 IATTTNGAR
+1481 IATMTNGIR
-1490 ESDEED
+1490 KLEE
-1496 ETGENGSDNSEKH
+1496 
-1509 YAKQQRV
+1509 
-1516 DSADQLSAGGNGGSA
+1516 AGGNGAGKQTPEQAAGGNGSA
-1531 GSKPDSVPA
+1531 GSPKPQPVPVGA
-1540 TAGSRRGDSRS
+1540 VSN
-1551 PEGSEDGEA
+1551 EA
-1560 LQNAKTA
+1560 A
-1567 EAAAAAARDSVARA
+1567 EA
-1581 WESARMQGYEGD
+1581 WNMARMQGYEGD
-1593 PCPVCGHLTLVR
+1593 PCPVCGHLTMVR

>member
-1 VKINRRFTRSGASP
+1 MKVQRRFTRSGESP

-20 FEKRLSEI
+20 FEKRVSEI
-28 RNPDGKVIFRQEDVQ
+28 RNPDGKLIFRQENVQ
-43 VPSFWSQIATDIMAQ
+43 VPSFWSQIATDILAQ
-58 KYFRKTGVPHKI
+58 KYFRKTGVPPRI
-70 DKSGGETDARQ
+70 DKSGGESDARQ

-96 YGYFDTEDD
+96 YGYFDSDEDS
-105 AQSFYD
+105 QSFYD
-111 ELRCMLA
+111 ELCYMLA

-127 QWFNTGLYAV
+127 QWFNTGLFAV

-154 GELKQ
+154 GKLKK
-159 AQSAYERPQPHACQ
+159 ADSAYERPQPHACQ
-173 PYDAP
+173 PYHAP
-178 VSTPNGSIPIGH
+178 VSTPTGPVPIGQ
-190 IVEKGL
+190 IVERGL

-204 TENGKGTTRIIAV
+204 TENGRGTTRVVAV
-217 AENGVKPVFRVELKN
+217 AENGVKPVFRVVLKN
-232 GSTLEATGDHL
+232 GAFLEATGDHL
-243 VFASAERRTPGD
+243 VFAAAERRIQGG
-255 WLRVDELEPGMRL
+255 WLRADELEPGMYL
-268 RLSTTTTTWD
+268 RLSTATDTRD
-278 SEKPEPQLVDEAA
+278 SELPTPRMVDEAA
-291 LVGWLHGDGFVGEY
+291 LVGWLHGDGFVGQY
-305 NSGSNRSLI
+305 TGGGKLDVSCSDA
-314 IEFITVNEQEH
+314 
-325 QFILERIERVFP
+325 FP
-337 GTHYRVRDVESENG
+337 GKMIPS
-351 NLDIKRIR
+351 
-359 LYGEPLR
+359 
-366 WFVSRYSLIYESDER
+366 
-381 AVPDRIRE
+381 
-389 GGTAVQA
+389 
-396 AYLRSLFQADGS
+396 
-408 VRLRRRQSR
+408 
-417 TSDVVLFNSSPGL
+417 
-430 IRDVL
+430 
-435 SLLLILGIYARVHA
+435 
-449 GRERR
+449 
-454 ANRRTPYQLSIGY
+454 
-467 AQARR
+467 
-472 SFQQLVGFI
+472 
-481 SDDKQ
+481 
-486 AKLGIA
+486 
-492 CSDVFPGENL
+492 
-502 PPVREEPVKRIE
+502 VREEPIQRIE

-543 ISVEDDLVNPGGI
+543 ISVNDDLVNRRGI
-556 MDLVTS
+556 MDLITS

-597 SFLRVGDR
+597 SFLKVGDR

-631 ITEYINWKVAEEQ
+631 VEDYINWKVEEEQ

-656 KRHTRLIEKAVS
+656 KKHTRLIEQAVT
-668 AAGTGGTE
+668 AAQG
-676 NQDQS
+676 
-681 ESTEKRKP
+681 P
-689 DKRAFDP
+689 DADRAALDP
-696 QSNPRLQE
+696 DANPRLRE
-704 AIRAA
+704 AIRRA
-709 LREEIPP
+709 LAETVPP
-716 AYIYRILQ
+716 GYIYRVLQ
-724 LLAQGVRGLEIE
+724 LLAQGMRGLDIE

-760 LTSEFMEAVIE
+760 LNSEFMQRVIE
-771 DGPWVLTGRVDRS
+771 DGPWVLTGRVDPS
-784 LRIETEARK
+784 LKIEVKTRK

-803 NCADPGIQFH
+803 SCADPGIQYH
-813 STINEWHTCPAAGEI
+813 STINEWHTCPTDGEI
-828 KASNPCSEY
+828 RASNPCSEY

-850 NLMTFYDTETGRFDV
+850 NLMTFYDTETRRFDV
-865 EALLHAIHIWT
+865 DALLHAIHIWT

-887 FPTAEIARR
+887 FPTPEIAGK
-896 SYLFRTLGL
+896 SYEYRTLGL
-905 GYANLGSLLM
+905 GFANLGSMLM

-921 DSEEGRGVAACLTAL
+921 DSEQGRSLAACLTAL
-936 LSGQAYLSSAQM
+936 LSGQAYLSSAQL
-948 AEQLGAFPRFE
+948 AEQLGPFPRFQ
-959 ANREPMLRVIRNHR
+959 ANREHMLRVIRNHR
-973 RAIYSAAEPEY
+973 RAIYSAEEGEY
-984 EGLTVFPKTLD
+984 EGLTVFPKALD
-995 PQSCPTELLE
+995 PKTCPSQLLE
-1005 AARRVWDQALE
+1005 AARHVWDQALQH
-1016 MGERHGFRNAQVSAI
+1016 GESHGYRNAQATAI

-1071 SIPPALNKL
+1071 SIPPALEQL
-1080 GYEKQQV
+1080 GYDKKQI
-1087 EEITAYCVGRGTLK
+1087 EEITAYCLGRRTLK
-1101 SSPGISWKELKA
+1101 SAPGVSWKKLKA
-1113 KGFTDAVLKR
+1113 KGFSETVLKG
-1123 IDKSLA
+1123 IDKSLE

-1135 SAFVPSVV
+1135 SAFAPAVL

-1151 LGLDPETYNKPG
+1151 LGISGQTYRKRG
-1163 FQLLRHLG
+1163 FQLLRYLG
-1171 FSAEQIEQADRYACG
+1171 FTPEEIEEADRFACG
-1186 TMTVE
+1186 TMTIE

-1196 QKEHYP
+1196 EREHYA
-1202 VFDTASRVG
+1202 VFDTASKVG
-1211 RIGTRFIPWQAH
+1211 RIGTRFIPWRAH

-1242 NMPNTVSVEEVKGAY
+1242 NMPNSVTVEDVKGAY
-1257 FLSWKRMLKAI
+1257 FLSWQRMLKSI

-1282 SLSSTGERL
+1282 TLSASGERL

-1299 RRARWSADRLYADQ
+1299 S
-1313 PRAEPPKEPPDA
+1313 RAERSPDQLDEQDAPATKAEEHALPPAPVPA
-1325 SRPAASQPAAG
+1325 SDSGHTRQS
-1336 APSRAPDRLTAA
+1336 
-1348 EPAAPR
+1348 
-1354 HNRRP
+1354 
-1359 LPSRRNGYTQK
+1359 LPSRRDGYTQK

-1382 GEYPD
+1382 GQYPD

-1481 IATTTNGAR
+1481 IATMTNGIQKL
-1490 ESDEED
+1490 EE
-1496 ETGENGSDNSEKH
+1496 
-1509 YAKQQRV
+1509 
-1516 DSADQLSAGGNGGSA
+1516 AGGNGAGKQAPEQAAGGNDSA
-1531 GSKPDSVPA
+1531 GSPKPQPVPVGA
-1540 TAGSRRGDSRS
+1540 VSN
-1551 PEGSEDGEA
+1551 EA
-1560 LQNAKTA
+1560 A
-1567 EAAAAAARDSVARA
+1567 EA
-1581 WESARMQGYEGD
+1581 WNMARMQGYEGD
-1593 PCPVCGHLTLVR
+1593 PCPVCGHLTMVR

>member
-1 VKINRRFTRSGASP
+1 MKVQRRFTRSGESP

-20 FEKRLSEI
+20 FEKRVSEI
-28 RNPDGKVIFRQEDVQ
+28 RNPDGKLIFRQENVQ
-43 VPSFWSQIATDIMAQ
+43 VPSFWSQIATDILAQ
-58 KYFRKTGVPHKI
+58 KYFRKTGVPPRI
-70 DKSGGETDARQ
+70 DKSGGESDARQ

-96 YGYFDTEDD
+96 YGYFDSDEDS
-105 AQSFYD
+105 QSFYD
-111 ELRCMLA
+111 ELCYMLA

-127 QWFNTGLYAV
+127 QWFNTGLFAV

-154 GELKQ
+154 GKLKK
-159 AQSAYERPQPHACQ
+159 ADSAYERPQPHACQ
-173 PYDAP
+173 PYHAP
-178 VSTPNGSIPIGH
+178 VSTPTGPVPIGQ
-190 IVEKGL
+190 IVERGL

-204 TENGKGTTRIIAV
+204 TENGRGTTRVVAV
-217 AENGVKPVFRVELKN
+217 AENGVKPVFRVVLKN
-232 GSTLEATGDHL
+232 GAFLEATGDHL
-243 VFASAERRTPGD
+243 VFAAAERRIQGG
-255 WLRVDELEPGMRL
+255 WLRADELEPGMYL
-268 RLSTTTTTWD
+268 RLSTATDTRD
-278 SEKPEPQLVDEAA
+278 SELPTPRMVDEAA
-291 LVGWLHGDGFVGEY
+291 LVGWLHGDGFVGQY
-305 NSGSNRSLI
+305 TGGGKLDVSCSDA
-314 IEFITVNEQEH
+314 
-325 QFILERIERVFP
+325 FP
-337 GTHYRVRDVESENG
+337 GKMIPS
-351 NLDIKRIR
+351 
-359 LYGEPLR
+359 
-366 WFVSRYSLIYESDER
+366 
-381 AVPDRIRE
+381 
-389 GGTAVQA
+389 
-396 AYLRSLFQADGS
+396 
-408 VRLRRRQSR
+408 
-417 TSDVVLFNSSPGL
+417 
-430 IRDVL
+430 
-435 SLLLILGIYARVHA
+435 
-449 GRERR
+449 
-454 ANRRTPYQLSIGY
+454 
-467 AQARR
+467 
-472 SFQQLVGFI
+472 
-481 SDDKQ
+481 
-486 AKLGIA
+486 
-492 CSDVFPGENL
+492 
-502 PPVREEPVKRIE
+502 VREEPIQRIE

-543 ISVEDDLVNPGGI
+543 ISVNDDLVNRRGI
-556 MDLVTS
+556 MDLITS

-597 SFLRVGDR
+597 SFLKVGDR

-631 ITEYINWKVAEEQ
+631 VEDYINWKVEEEQ

-656 KRHTRLIEKAVS
+656 KKHTRLIEQAVT
-668 AAGTGGTE
+668 AAQG
-676 NQDQS
+676 
-681 ESTEKRKP
+681 P
-689 DKRAFDP
+689 DADRAALDP
-696 QSNPRLQE
+696 DANPRLRE
-704 AIRAA
+704 AIRRA
-709 LREEIPP
+709 LAETVPP
-716 AYIYRILQ
+716 GYIYRVLQ
-724 LLAQGVRGLEIE
+724 LLAQGMRGLDIE

-760 LTSEFMEAVIE
+760 LNSEFMQRVIE
-771 DGPWVLTGRVDRS
+771 DGPWVLTGRVDPS
-784 LRIETEARK
+784 LKIEVKTRK

-803 NCADPGIQFH
+803 SCADPGIQYH
-813 STINEWHTCPAAGEI
+813 STINEWHTCPTDGEI
-828 KASNPCSEY
+828 RASNPCSEY

-850 NLMTFYDTETGRFDV
+850 NLMTFYDTETRRFDV
-865 EALLHAIHIWT
+865 DALLHAIHIWT

-887 FPTAEIARR
+887 FPTPEIAGK
-896 SYLFRTLGL
+896 SYEYRTLGL
-905 GYANLGSLLM
+905 GFANLGSMLM

-921 DSEEGRGVAACLTAL
+921 DSEQGRSLAACLTAL
-936 LSGQAYLSSAQM
+936 LSGQAYLSSAQL
-948 AEQLGAFPRFE
+948 AEQLGPFPRFQ
-959 ANREPMLRVIRNHR
+959 ANREHMLRVIRNHR
-973 RAIYSAAEPEY
+973 RAIYSAEEGEY
-984 EGLTVFPKTLD
+984 EGLTVFPKALD
-995 PQSCPTELLE
+995 PKTCPSQLLE
-1005 AARRVWDQALE
+1005 AARHVWDQALQH
-1016 MGERHGFRNAQVSAI
+1016 GESHGYRNAQATAI

-1071 SIPPALNKL
+1071 SIPPALEQL
-1080 GYEKQQV
+1080 GYDKKQI
-1087 EEITAYCVGRGTLK
+1087 EEITAYCLGRRTLK
-1101 SSPGISWKELKA
+1101 SAPGVSWKKLKA
-1113 KGFTDAVLKR
+1113 KGFSETVLKG
-1123 IDKSLA
+1123 IDKSLE

-1135 SAFVPSVV
+1135 SAFAPAVL

-1151 LGLDPETYNKPG
+1151 LGISGQTYRKRG
-1163 FQLLRHLG
+1163 FQLLRYLG
-1171 FSAEQIEQADRYACG
+1171 FTPEEIEEADRFACG
-1186 TMTVE
+1186 TMTIE

-1196 QKEHYP
+1196 EREHYA
-1202 VFDTASRVG
+1202 VFDTASKVG
-1211 RIGTRFIPWQAH
+1211 RIGTRFIPWRAH

-1242 NMPNTVSVEEVKGAY
+1242 NMPNSVTVEDVKGAY
-1257 FLSWKRMLKAI
+1257 FLSWQRMLKSI

-1282 SLSSTGERL
+1282 TLSASGERL

-1299 RRARWSADRLYADQ
+1299 S
-1313 PRAEPPKEPPDA
+1313 RAERSPDQLDEQDAPATKAEEHALPPAPVPA
-1325 SRPAASQPAAG
+1325 SDSGHTRQS
-1336 APSRAPDRLTAA
+1336 
-1348 EPAAPR
+1348 
-1354 HNRRP
+1354 
-1359 LPSRRNGYTQK
+1359 LPSRRDGYTQK

-1382 GEYPD
+1382 GQYPD

-1481 IATTTNGAR
+1481 IATMTNGIR
-1490 ESDEED
+1490 KLEE
-1496 ETGENGSDNSEKH
+1496 
-1509 YAKQQRV
+1509 
-1516 DSADQLSAGGNGGSA
+1516 AGGNGAGKQAPEQAAGGNDSA
-1531 GSKPDSVPA
+1531 GSPKPQPVPVGA
-1540 TAGSRRGDSRS
+1540 VSN
-1551 PEGSEDGEA
+1551 EA
-1560 LQNAKTA
+1560 A
-1567 EAAAAAARDSVARA
+1567 EA
-1581 WESARMQGYEGD
+1581 WNMARMQGYEGD
-1593 PCPVCGHLTLVR
+1593 PCPVCGHLTMVR

>member
-1 VKINRRFTRSGASP
+1 VKINRRFTRAGASP

-28 RNPDGKVIFRQEDVQ
+28 RNPDGKVIFRQENVQ
-43 VPSFWSQIATDIMAQ
+43 VPSFWSQIATDILAQ
-58 KYFRKTGVPHKI
+58 KYFRKTGVPGKI

-81 VFHRL
+81 IFHRL

-96 YGYFDTEDD
+96 YGYFDSEDD

-111 ELRCMLA
+111 ELRYMLA

-127 QWFNTGLYAV
+127 QWFNTGLFAT

-154 GELKQ
+154 GELKK
-159 AQSAYERPQPHACQ
+159 AESAYERPQPHAC
-173 PYDAP
+173 
-178 VSTPNGSIPIGH
+178 
-190 IVEKGL
+190 
-196 TGIEVYDG
+196 
-204 TENGKGTTRIIAV
+204 
-217 AENGVKPVFRVELKN
+217 
-232 GSTLEATGDHL
+232 
-243 VFASAERRTPGD
+243 
-255 WLRVDELEPGMRL
+255 
-268 RLSTTTTTWD
+268 
-278 SEKPEPQLVDEAA
+278 
-291 LVGWLHGDGFVGEY
+291 FV
-305 NSGSNRSLI
+305 
-314 IEFITVNEQEH
+314 
-325 QFILERIERVFP
+325 
-337 GTHYRVRDVESENG
+337 
-351 NLDIKRIR
+351 
-359 LYGEPLR
+359 
-366 WFVSRYSLIYESDER
+366 
-381 AVPDRIRE
+381 
-389 GGTAVQA
+389 
-396 AYLRSLFQADGS
+396 
-408 VRLRRRQSR
+408 
-417 TSDVVLFNSSPGL
+417 
-430 IRDVL
+430 
-435 SLLLILGIYARVHA
+435 
-449 GRERR
+449 
-454 ANRRTPYQLSIGY
+454 
-467 AQARR
+467 
-472 SFQQLVGFI
+472 
-481 SDDKQ
+481 
-486 AKLGIA
+486 
-492 CSDVFPGENL
+492 
-502 PPVREEPVKRIE
+502 
-514 FLGLMKVYDIQ
+514 
-525 TESGQYL
+525 
-532 SNNILVHNCFI
+532 
-543 ISVEDDLVNPGGI
+543 ISVKDDLVNPGGI

-582 KQEPLSGGGISSGLL
+582 KQEPLSGGGVSSGLL
-597 SFLRVGDR
+597 SFLRIGDR

-631 ITEYINWKVAEEQ
+631 IQEYINWKVAEEQ

-656 KRHTRLIEKAVS
+656 KKHTRLIEQAIS
-668 AAGTGGTE
+668 AGPTAGKGESDSPGT
-676 NQDQS
+676 
-681 ESTEKRKP
+681 P
-689 DKRAFDP
+689 DKQALDP
-696 QSNPRLQE
+696 ESNPRLQE
-704 AIRAA
+704 AIRGA
-709 LREEIPP
+709 LVEEVPP
-716 AYIYRILQ
+716 GYIYRILQ
-724 LLAQGVRGLEIE
+724 LLAQGVRGLDIE

-760 LTSEFMEAVIE
+760 LTSEFMRAVIE
-771 DGPWVLTGRVDRS
+771 DGPWVLTGRVNPA
-784 LRIETEARK
+784 LKIETEARK

-803 NCADPGIQFH
+803 NCADPGIQYH
-813 STINEWHTCPAAGEI
+813 STINEWHTCPADGEI
-828 KASNPCSEY
+828 QASNPCSEY

-850 NLMTFYDTETGRFDV
+850 NLMRFYDTDTGRFDV

-887 FPTAEIARR
+887 FPTPEIARR

-921 DSEEGRGVAACLTAL
+921 DSEEGRGLAACLTAL
-936 LSGQAYLSSAQM
+936 LSGQSYLTSAQL
-948 AEQLGAFPRFE
+948 AEQLGAFPRFD
-959 ANREPMLRVIRNHR
+959 ANRELMLRVIRNHR
-973 RAIYSAAEPEY
+973 RAIHSSTEQEY
-984 EGLTVFPKTLD
+984 EGLTVFPKMLD
-995 PQSCPTELLE
+995 PRSCPPEMLE
-1005 AARRVWDQALE
+1005 TARRVWDQALE
-1016 MGERHGFRNAQVSAI
+1016 LGERHGYRNAQVTAI

-1071 SIPPALNKL
+1071 SIPPALKQL
-1080 GYEKQQV
+1080 GYKKNQID
-1087 EEITAYCVGRGTLK
+1087 EITAYCVGRGSLK
-1101 SSPGISWKELKA
+1101 DAPGISLKDLKA
-1113 KGFTDAVLKR
+1113 KGFADAVLKR

-1135 SAFVPSVV
+1135 SAFVPAVV
-1143 GEELLEKK
+1143 GQELLEKK
-1151 LGLDPETYNKPG
+1151 LGLDPETYNNPG

-1171 FSAEQIEQADRYACG
+1171 FTGEQIEKADRHACG

-1191 GAPHL
+1191 GAPYL
-1196 QKEHYP
+1196 KNEHYG
-1202 VFDTASRVG
+1202 VFDTASKVG

-1242 NMPNTVSVEEVKGAY
+1242 NMPNTVSVEDIKGAY
-1257 FLSWKRMLKAI
+1257 FLSWQRMLKAI

-1282 SLSSTGERL
+1282 SLSSAGERL

-1299 RRARWSADRLYADQ
+1299 RRAQWSTDQ
-1313 PRAEPPKEPPDA
+1313 QSEQDA
-1325 SRPAASQPAAG
+1325 VSRPEEQTPARAAKEQSATDSAS
-1336 APSRAPDRLTAA
+1336 SR
-1348 EPAAPR
+1348 
-1354 HNRRP
+1354 HKRRP

-1468 KRTDLVQVKPDDL
+1468 RRTDLVQVKPDDL
-1481 IATTTNGAR
+1481 IATTTNGVR
-1490 ESDEED
+1490 EYDEQE
-1496 ETGENGSDNSEKH
+1496 EAGENGGEESVVLHPEAKVG
-1509 YAKQQRV
+1509 KQQKV
-1516 DSADQLSAGGNGGSA
+1516 ESGDKYSGGNGSSA
-1531 GSKPDSVPA
+1531 GSKPENVPV
-1540 TAGSRRGDSRS
+1540 TAGPGKGDTRS
-1551 PEGSEDGEA
+1551 STG
-1560 LQNAKTA
+1560 A
-1567 EAAAAAARDSVARA
+1567 EAAETAAQDSVARA
-1581 WESARMQGYEGD
+1581 WETARMQGYEGD
-1593 PCPVCGHLTLVR
+1593 PCPVCGHLTLIR

>member
-1 VKINRRFTRSGASP
+1 MTINRRFTRAGASP
-15 YQGIT
+15 YRGIT
-20 FEKRLSEI
+20 FEERKSEI
-28 RNPDGKVIFRQEDVQ
+28 CNPDGKVIFRQEDVQ

-58 KYFRKTGVPHKI
+58 KYFRKTGVPRKI
-70 DKSGGETDARQ
+70 DKTGGETDARQ

-96 YGYFDTEDD
+96 FGYFDTEDD

-111 ELRCMLA
+111 ELRYMLA
-118 RQMAAPNSP
+118 RQMGAPNSP
-127 QWFNTGLYAV
+127 QWFNTGLFAA

-149 VDPDS
+149 VDPES
-154 GELKQ
+154 GDLKK

-178 VSTPNGSIPIGH
+178 VSTPNGPVPIGQ

-196 TGIEVYDG
+196 TGIEIFDG
-204 TENGKGTTRIIAV
+204 TENGRGATRIVAV
-217 AENGVKPVFRVELKN
+217 AENGVKPVFRVVLKN

-243 VFASAERRTPGD
+243 VFTAAERRGQGD

-268 RLSTTTTTWD
+268 CLSTVTDTRD
-278 SEKPEPQLVDEAA
+278 SETLEPRMVDEAA

-305 NSGSNRSLI
+305 ATGSNCSLI
-314 IEFITVNEQEH
+314 MEKAIPA
-325 QFILERIERVFP
+325 L
-337 GTHYRVRDVESENG
+337 
-351 NLDIKRIR
+351 
-359 LYGEPLR
+359 
-366 WFVSRYSLIYESDER
+366 
-381 AVPDRIRE
+381 
-389 GGTAVQA
+389 
-396 AYLRSLFQADGS
+396 
-408 VRLRRRQSR
+408 
-417 TSDVVLFNSSPGL
+417 
-430 IRDVL
+430 
-435 SLLLILGIYARVHA
+435 
-449 GRERR
+449 
-454 ANRRTPYQLSIGY
+454 
-467 AQARR
+467 
-472 SFQQLVGFI
+472 
-481 SDDKQ
+481 
-486 AKLGIA
+486 
-492 CSDVFPGENL
+492 
-502 PPVREEPVKRIE
+502 REEPVQRIE
-514 FLGLMKVYDIQ
+514 FLGLMQVYDIQ

-543 ISVEDDLVNPGGI
+543 ISVKDDLVNPGGI

-567 KYGSGTGTNYSRLRA
+567 KYGSGTGTNYSSLRA
-582 KQEPLSGGGISSGLL
+582 KQEPLSGGGVSSGLL
-597 SFLRVGDR
+597 SFLKIGDR

-631 ITEYINWKVAEEQ
+631 VGEYINWKVAEEQ

-656 KRHTRLIEKAVS
+656 KKHTRLIEQAVS
-668 AAGTGGTE
+668 GAEAGGKQGSGEGE
-676 NQDQS
+676 NNN
-681 ESTEKRKP
+681 P
-689 DKRAFDP
+689 DTPDEHAFDP
-696 QSNPRLQE
+696 QRNPRLQE
-704 AIRAA
+704 AIRGA
-709 LREEIPP
+709 LVEEVPP
-716 AYIYRILQ
+716 GYIYRILQ
-724 LLAQGVRGLEIE
+724 LLSQGVRSLDIE
-736 EYTTEWDEEAYN
+736 EYTTEWDEEAYS

-760 LTSEFMEAVIE
+760 LTSEFMRAVIE
-771 DGPWVLTGRVDRS
+771 NGPWALTGRVNPS
-784 LRIETEARK
+784 LKIETEARK
-793 IWDQIAYAAW
+793 IWEQIAYAAW

-813 STINEWHTCPAAGEI
+813 STINEWHTCPADGQI
-828 KASNPCSEY
+828 RASNPCSEY

-850 NLMTFYDTETGRFDV
+850 NLMTFYDADTGRFDV

-887 FPTAEIARR
+887 FPTPEIARR

-921 DSEEGRGVAACLTAL
+921 DSEEGRALAACLTAL
-936 LSGQAYLSSAQM
+936 LSGQAYLTSAQL

-959 ANREPMLRVIRNHR
+959 ANREQMLRVIRNHR
-973 RAIYSAAEPEY
+973 RAIHSAAEQDY

-995 PQSCPTELLE
+995 PRSCPKEMLE
-1005 AARRVWDQALE
+1005 TARRVWDQALE
-1016 MGERHGFRNAQVSAI
+1016 MGEHHGYRNAQVSAI

-1071 SIPPALNKL
+1071 SIPPALKRL
-1080 GYEKQQV
+1080 GYQKSQI
-1087 EEITAYCVGRGTLK
+1087 EEITAYCVGRGSLK
-1101 SSPGISWKELKA
+1101 SSPGVSWKDLKA

-1123 IDKSLA
+1123 VDKALSG
-1129 SAFSIH
+1129 AFSIH
-1135 SAFVPSVV
+1135 SAFTPAVV
-1143 GEELLEKK
+1143 GEELLKNT
-1151 LGLDPETYNKPG
+1151 LGLDPETYNRPG
-1163 FQLLRHLG
+1163 FQLLPHLG
-1171 FSAEQIEQADRYACG
+1171 FTSEQIEQADRHACG

-1196 QKEHYP
+1196 ENEHYV
-1202 VFDTASRVG
+1202 VFDTASKVG
-1211 RIGTRFIPWQAH
+1211 RIGTRCIPWKAH
-1223 IEMMA
+1223 VEMMA

-1242 NMPNTVSVEEVKGAY
+1242 NMPNTVSVEDVKGAY
-1257 FLSWKRMLKAI
+1257 FLSWQRMLKAI

-1282 SLSSTGERL
+1282 SLSSAGERL

-1299 RRARWSADRLYADQ
+1299 RRAQSSSDRLSADRPSIEQ
-1313 PRAEPPKEPPDA
+1313 PAEQRAA
-1325 SRPAASQPAAG
+1325 SRPAAG
-1336 APSRAPDRLTAA
+1336 AEDARADTEVSSSRHKRKS
-1348 EPAAPR
+1348 
-1354 HNRRP
+1354 
-1359 LPSRRNGYTQK
+1359 LPSRRSGYTQK

-1460 RDLALAYL
+1460 RDLALAFL
-1468 KRTDLVQVKPDDL
+1468 RRTDLVQVKPDDL
-1481 IATTTNGAR
+1481 IATTTNGTR
-1490 ESDEED
+1490 ESDGQDDAGENGNEVPAARRTGAQQSKQRHKSAGGSSGGNGSSTGFRQANVPVTAGTRRAD
-1496 ETGENGSDNSEKH
+1496 AGSSAASKTVETGE
-1509 YAKQQRV
+1509 A
-1516 DSADQLSAGGNGGSA
+1516 A
-1531 GSKPDSVPA
+1531 PA
-1540 TAGSRRGDSRS
+1540 SQAVTR
-1551 PEGSEDGEA
+1551 EEA
-1560 LQNAKTA
+1560 A
-1567 EAAAAAARDSVARA
+1567 EAAARA
-1581 WESARMQGYEGD
+1581 WETARMQGYEGD
-1593 PCPVCGHLTLVR
+1593 PCPVCGHSTLVR

>member
-1 VKINRRFTRSGASP
+1 MKVQRRFTRSGESP

-20 FEKRLSEI
+20 FEKRVSEI
-28 RNPDGKVIFRQEDVQ
+28 RNPDGKLIFRQENVQ
-43 VPSFWSQIATDIMAQ
+43 VPSFWSQIATDILAQ
-58 KYFRKTGVPHKI
+58 KYFRKTGVPPRI
-70 DKSGGETDARQ
+70 DKSGGESDARQ

-96 YGYFDTEDD
+96 YGYFDSDEDS
-105 AQSFYD
+105 QSFYD
-111 ELRCMLA
+111 ELCYMLA

-127 QWFNTGLYAV
+127 QWFNTGLFAV

-154 GELKQ
+154 GKLKK
-159 AQSAYERPQPHACQ
+159 ADSAYERPQPHACQ
-173 PYDAP
+173 PYHAP
-178 VSTPNGSIPIGH
+178 VSTPTGPVPIGQ
-190 IVEKGL
+190 IVERGL

-204 TENGKGTTRIIAV
+204 TENGRGTTRVVAV
-217 AENGVKPVFRVELKN
+217 AENGVKPVFRVVLKN
-232 GSTLEATGDHL
+232 GAFLEATGDHL
-243 VFASAERRTPGD
+243 VFAAAERRIQGG
-255 WLRVDELEPGMRL
+255 WLRADELEPGMYL
-268 RLSTTTTTWD
+268 RLSTATDTRD
-278 SEKPEPQLVDEAA
+278 SELPTPRMVDEAA
-291 LVGWLHGDGFVGEY
+291 LVGWLHGDGFVGQY
-305 NSGSNRSLI
+305 TGGGKLDVSCSDA
-314 IEFITVNEQEH
+314 
-325 QFILERIERVFP
+325 FP
-337 GTHYRVRDVESENG
+337 GKMIPS
-351 NLDIKRIR
+351 
-359 LYGEPLR
+359 
-366 WFVSRYSLIYESDER
+366 
-381 AVPDRIRE
+381 
-389 GGTAVQA
+389 
-396 AYLRSLFQADGS
+396 
-408 VRLRRRQSR
+408 
-417 TSDVVLFNSSPGL
+417 
-430 IRDVL
+430 
-435 SLLLILGIYARVHA
+435 
-449 GRERR
+449 
-454 ANRRTPYQLSIGY
+454 
-467 AQARR
+467 
-472 SFQQLVGFI
+472 
-481 SDDKQ
+481 
-486 AKLGIA
+486 
-492 CSDVFPGENL
+492 
-502 PPVREEPVKRIE
+502 VREEPIQRIE

-543 ISVEDDLVNPGGI
+543 ISVNDDLVNRGGI
-556 MDLVTS
+556 MDLITS

-597 SFLRVGDR
+597 SFLKVGDR

-631 ITEYINWKVAEEQ
+631 VEDYINWKVEEEQ

-656 KRHTRLIEKAVS
+656 KKHTRLIEQAVT
-668 AAGTGGTE
+668 AAQG
-676 NQDQS
+676 
-681 ESTEKRKP
+681 P
-689 DKRAFDP
+689 DADRAALDP
-696 QSNPRLQE
+696 DANPRLRE
-704 AIRAA
+704 AIRRA
-709 LREEIPP
+709 LAETVPP
-716 AYIYRILQ
+716 GYIYRVLQ
-724 LLAQGVRGLEIE
+724 LLAQGMRGLDIE

-760 LTSEFMEAVIE
+760 LNSEFMQRVIE
-771 DGPWVLTGRVDRS
+771 DGPWVLTGRVDPS
-784 LRIETEARK
+784 LKIEVKTRK

-803 NCADPGIQFH
+803 SCADPGIQYH
-813 STINEWHTCPAAGEI
+813 STINEWHTCPTDGEI
-828 KASNPCSEY
+828 RASNPCSEY

-850 NLMTFYDTETGRFDV
+850 NLMTFYDTETRRFDV
-865 EALLHAIHIWT
+865 DALLHAIHIWT

-887 FPTAEIARR
+887 FPTPEIAGK
-896 SYLFRTLGL
+896 SYEYRTLGL
-905 GYANLGSLLM
+905 GFANLGSMLM

-921 DSEEGRGVAACLTAL
+921 DSEQGRSLAACLTAL
-936 LSGQAYLSSAQM
+936 LSGQAYLSSAQL
-948 AEQLGAFPRFE
+948 AEQLGPFPRFQ
-959 ANREPMLRVIRNHR
+959 ANREHMLRVIRNHR
-973 RAIYSAAEPEY
+973 RAIYSAEEGEY
-984 EGLTVFPKTLD
+984 EGLTVFPKALD
-995 PQSCPTELLE
+995 PKTCPSQLLE
-1005 AARRVWDQALE
+1005 AARHVWDQALQH
-1016 MGERHGFRNAQVSAI
+1016 GESHGYRNAQATAI

-1071 SIPPALNKL
+1071 SIPPALEQL
-1080 GYEKQQV
+1080 GYDKKQI
-1087 EEITAYCVGRGTLK
+1087 EEITAYCLGRRTLK
-1101 SSPGISWKELKA
+1101 SAPGVSWKKLKA
-1113 KGFTDAVLKR
+1113 KGFSETVLKG
-1123 IDKSLA
+1123 IDKSLE

-1135 SAFVPSVV
+1135 SAFAPAVL

-1151 LGLDPETYNKPG
+1151 LGISGQTYRKRG
-1163 FQLLRHLG
+1163 FQLLRYLG
-1171 FSAEQIEQADRYACG
+1171 FTPEEIEEADRFACG
-1186 TMTVE
+1186 TMTIE

-1196 QKEHYP
+1196 EREHYA
-1202 VFDTASRVG
+1202 VFDTASKVG
-1211 RIGTRFIPWQAH
+1211 RIGTRFIPWRAH

-1242 NMPNTVSVEEVKGAY
+1242 NMPNSVTVEDVKGAY
-1257 FLSWKRMLKAI
+1257 FLSWQRMLKSI

-1282 SLSSTGERL
+1282 TLSASGERL

-1299 RRARWSADRLYADQ
+1299 S
-1313 PRAEPPKEPPDA
+1313 RAERSPDQLDEQDAPATKAEEHALPPAPVPA
-1325 SRPAASQPAAG
+1325 SDSGHTRQS
-1336 APSRAPDRLTAA
+1336 
-1348 EPAAPR
+1348 
-1354 HNRRP
+1354 
-1359 LPSRRNGYTQK
+1359 LPSRRDGYTQK

-1382 GEYPD
+1382 GQYPD

-1481 IATTTNGAR
+1481 IATMTNGIQKL
-1490 ESDEED
+1490 EE
-1496 ETGENGSDNSEKH
+1496 
-1509 YAKQQRV
+1509 
-1516 DSADQLSAGGNGGSA
+1516 AGGNGAGKQAPEQAAGGNDSA
-1531 GSKPDSVPA
+1531 GSPKPQPVPVGA
-1540 TAGSRRGDSRS
+1540 VSN
-1551 PEGSEDGEA
+1551 EA
-1560 LQNAKTA
+1560 A
-1567 EAAAAAARDSVARA
+1567 EA
-1581 WESARMQGYEGD
+1581 WNMARMQGYEGD
-1593 PCPVCGHLTLVR
+1593 PCPVCGHLTMVR

>member
-1 VKINRRFTRSGASP
+1 MKVQRRFTRTGESP
-15 YQGIT
+15 YQGIS
-20 FEKRLSEI
+20 FEKRVSEI
-28 RNPDGKVIFRQEDVQ
+28 RNPDGKVIFRQENVQ
-43 VPSFWSQIATDIMAQ
+43 VPSFWSQIATDILAQ
-58 KYFRKTGVPHKI
+58 KYFRKTGVPRQI
-70 DKSGGETDARQ
+70 DKSGGESDARQ

-96 YGYFDTEDD
+96 YGYFDSDEDS
-105 AQSFYD
+105 QSFYD
-111 ELRCMLA
+111 ELCHMLA

-127 QWFNTGLYAV
+127 QWFNTGLFAV

-154 GELKQ
+154 GKLKK
-159 AQSAYERPQPHACQ
+159 ADSAYERPQPHACQ
-173 PYDAP
+173 PYHAP
-178 VSTPNGSIPIGH
+178 VSTPTGPVPIGQ
-190 IVEKGL
+190 IVERGL

-204 TENGKGTTRIIAV
+204 TENGKGTTRVVAV
-217 AENGVKPVFRVELKN
+217 AENGVKPVFRVVLKN
-232 GSTLEATGDHL
+232 GSFLEATGDHL
-243 VFASAERRTPGD
+243 VFAAAERRTQGG
-255 WLRVDELEPGMRL
+255 WLRVDELEPGMCL
-268 RLSTTTTTWD
+268 RLSTATNTRD
-278 SEKPEPQLVDEAA
+278 SELPAPRMVDEAA
-291 LVGWLHGDGFVGEY
+291 LVGWLHGDGFVGQY
-305 NSGSNRSLI
+305 TSGGNRSLTM
-314 IEFITVNEQEH
+314 ELMTVNDQEF
-325 QFILERIERVFP
+325 QYVMERIQRVFP
-337 GTHYRVRDVESENG
+337 GVHYHVRDAKAENRE
-351 NLDIKRIR
+351 LDIKRIR

-366 WFVSRYSLIYESDER
+366 EFVDRFALLDGADER
-381 AVPDRIRE
+381 TVPDAILK
-389 GGTAVQA
+389 GGRAVQT
-396 AYLRSLFQADGS
+396 AYLCSLFQADGT
-408 VRLRRRQSR
+408 VRLRSR
-417 TSDVVLFNSSPGL
+417 KTCTSDVVLTNTSPGL

-435 SLLLILGIYARVHA
+435 TLLLILGVYARVHA
-449 GRERR
+449 CREKRI
-454 ANRRTPYQLSIGY
+454 NRRTAYQLSIGY
-467 AQARR
+467 SQARR
-472 SFQQLVGFI
+472 SFRELIGFI
-481 SDDKQ
+481 SEDKRG
-486 AKLGIA
+486 KLDVA
-492 CSDVFPGENL
+492 CSDAFPGKMI
-502 PPVREEPVKRIE
+502 PSVREEPVQRIE

-525 TESGQYL
+525 TKSGQYL

-543 ISVEDDLVNPGGI
+543 ISVNDDLVNQGGI
-556 MDLVTS
+556 MDLITS

-597 SFLRVGDR
+597 SFLKVGDR

-631 ITEYINWKVAEEQ
+631 VEDYINWKVEEEQ
-644 KVVSMVI
+644 KVVSLVI

-656 KRHTRLIEKAVS
+656 KKHTRLIEQAV
-668 AAGTGGTE
+668 TGAQG
-676 NQDQS
+676 
-681 ESTEKRKP
+681 P
-689 DKRAFDP
+689 DADRAAFDP
-696 QSNPRLQE
+696 DTNPRLRE
-704 AIRAA
+704 AIRRA
-709 LREEIPP
+709 LAETVPP
-716 AYIYRILQ
+716 GYIYRVLQ
-724 LLAQGVRGLEIE
+724 LLSQGMRGLDIE

-760 LTSEFMEAVIE
+760 LSSEFMQRVIE
-771 DGPWVLTGRVDRS
+771 DGPWVLTGRVDPS
-784 LRIETEARK
+784 LKIELKTRK

-803 NCADPGIQFH
+803 NCADPGIQYH
-813 STINEWHTCPAAGEI
+813 STINEWHTCPADGEI
-828 KASNPCSEY
+828 RASNPCSEY

-850 NLMTFYDTETGRFDV
+850 NLMIFYDTETGRFDV
-865 EALLHAIHIWT
+865 DALLHAIHIWT

-887 FPTAEIARR
+887 FPTPEIARK
-896 SYLFRTLGL
+896 SYEYRTLGL
-905 GYANLGSLLM
+905 GFANLGSLLM

-921 DSEEGRGVAACLTAL
+921 DSEQGRGLAACLTAL
-936 LSGQAYLSSAQM
+936 LSGQAYLTSAQL
-948 AEQLGAFPRFE
+948 AEQLGPFPRFQT
-959 ANREPMLRVIRNHR
+959 NREHMLRVIRNHR
-973 RAIYSAAEPEY
+973 RAVYSADEGEY
-984 EGLTVFPKTLD
+984 EGLTVFPKALD
-995 PQSCPTELLE
+995 PKACHSQLLE
-1005 AARRVWDQALE
+1005 AARRVWDQALQQ
-1016 MGERHGFRNAQVSAI
+1016 GESHGYRNAQVTAI

-1071 SIPPALNKL
+1071 SIPPALKQL
-1080 GYEKQQV
+1080 GYDKKQI
-1087 EEITAYCVGRGTLK
+1087 EEITAYCLGRRTLK
-1101 SSPGISWKELKA
+1101 SAPGVSWKKLKA
-1113 KGFTDAVLKR
+1113 KGFSETVLKG
-1123 IDKSLA
+1123 IDKSLEG
-1129 SAFSIH
+1129 AFSIH
-1135 SAFVPSVV
+1135 SAFVPAVL
-1143 GEELLEKK
+1143 GKEMLEKK
-1151 LGLDPETYNKPG
+1151 LGISGQTYRKPG

-1171 FSAEQIEQADRYACG
+1171 FTPEEIEEADRFACG

-1191 GAPHL
+1191 SAPHL
-1196 QKEHYP
+1196 KREHYA
-1202 VFDTASRVG
+1202 VFDTASKVG

-1242 NMPNTVSVEEVKGAY
+1242 NMPNSVTVEDVKGAY

-1282 SLSSTGERL
+1282 SLSASGERL

-1299 RRARWSADRLYADQ
+1299 RRCEGSADQLDEQ
-1313 PRAEPPKEPPDA
+1313 
-1325 SRPAASQPAAG
+1325 G
-1336 APSRAPDRLTAA
+1336 APASEA
-1348 EPAAPR
+1348 ETPAVQSPPTPASDFG
-1354 HNRRP
+1354 HKRRP

-1370 AKIGGHSLFLRT
+1370 AKIGGHSLFLRS
-1382 GEYPD
+1382 GHYPD

-1481 IATTTNGAR
+1481 IATTTNGTR
-1490 ESDEED
+1490 QLEEAGGNG
-1496 ETGENGSDNSEKH
+1496 TGEPEEQ
-1509 YAKQQRV
+1509 APEQ
-1516 DSADQLSAGGNGGSA
+1516 AAGGNGGSGEPESQPVPVGA
-1531 GSKPDSVPA
+1531 VGNEAADATVLDSA
-1540 TAGSRRGDSRS
+1540 A
-1551 PEGSEDGEA
+1551 EA
-1560 LQNAKTA
+1560 L
-1567 EAAAAAARDSVARA
+1567 DM
-1581 WESARMQGYEGD
+1581 ARMQGYEGD
-1593 PCPVCGHLTLVR
+1593 PCPVCGHLTMVR